1 VAVTRPR
8 VLVLRALGIGD
19 LLTSVPALRGIRHAL
34 PDHELVLA
42 APQWLRPLVDLIGAV
57 DRLLPTAELAPVPW
71 SGPPPDVAVDLHGCG
86 PESHRL
92 LDALRPGRLVG
103 FACPGAGV
111 AGPAYDAEEHE
122 VRRWARLVE
131 EAFAIPVDP
140 DHLDISVPPT
150 RPLTTDAVV
159 LHVGAASRARRWPA
173 GRFAELARWCA
184 PRGVP
189 VAVTG
194 SGEDVEAAELVVHRA
209 GLPRTSLLAGRTRL
223 EELAA
228 VVARSALVVAGDT
241 GVSHLATAYRRPSV
255 TLFGPVSPKRW
266 GPPDDPRH
274 AVVARRAGS
283 GDPHGDELD
292 PALSRITVDDV
303 LVPMTRLLP
312 RPWRSEEVDRPLPEP
327 VPERFGRRDAR
338 WHSRTR

>member
-1 VAVTRPR
+1 VAVSRPR

-19 LLTSVPALRGIRHAL
+19 VLTSVPALRGIRRAL

-42 APQWLRPLVDLIGAV
+42 APPWLRPLVDLIDAV
-57 DRLLPTAELAPVPW
+57 DRLLPTDELAPVPW

-103 FACPGAGV
+103 FACPGAAV
-111 AGPAYDAEEHE
+111 EGPAHDAEEHE
-122 VRRWARLVE
+122 VRRWARLVS
-131 EAFAIPVDP
+131 EAFDIPVDP
-140 DHLDISVPPT
+140 GDLAIRAPAI
-150 RPLTTDAVV
+150 RPLVAGAVV
-159 LHVGAASRARRWPA
+159 LHVGAASRARRWPP

-184 PRGVP
+184 GRRLP

-194 SGEDVEAAELVVHRA
+194 SGEDVAAAELVVHRA
-209 GLPRTSLLAGRTRL
+209 GLPPSSLLAGRTRL
-223 EELAA
+223 DQLAA

-274 AVVARRAGS
+274 AVVARSAGS
-283 GDPHGDELD
+283 GDPHGEELD

-303 LVPMTRLLP
+303 LVPMTRLLR
-312 RPWRSEEVDRPLPEP
+312 RPDDRA
-327 VPERFGRRDAR
+327 DASSR
-338 WHSRTR
+338 WSAPATITEAAT